1 MHMKQAKEFTL
12 IQGEHNEFIVQ
23 GSECTFFCKNSK
35 EGEGLLLTNG
45 DDVKK

>member
-1 MHMKQAKEFTL
+1 M
-12 IQGEHNEFIVQ
+12 VY

>member
-1 MHMKQAKEFTL
+1 MNLLFMVVSVH
-12 IQGEHNEFIVQ
+12 
-23 GSECTFFCKNSK
+23 FFCKNSK